1 MATLVKPS
9 SPQRSLRRLLQR
21 VRSYYAHGEITALV
35 IAVLLLLM
43 PALSLNSAGWLLDMR
58 TLLPVAALSVF
69 FGFVLARSQYN
80 ELIGLIITTI

>member
-43 PALSLNSAGWLLDMR
+43 PALSLNSAAGC
-58 TLLPVAALSVF
+58 SIC
-69 FGFVLARSQYN
+69 ARCCPSRR
-80 ELIGLIITTI
+80 